1 MLTQFRQLVHYR
13 AALRYLVLRE
23 LKVMYSNSALGVVWS
38 LFAPL
43 LMMLVFTTVFTLFMP
58 NPNLPHYPVYILAG
72 LLPWNFFNLA
82 VLSAASAVVANG
94 QLINR
99 VYFPREILPL
109 SNVLSNAVNFV
120 ISLALLFVF
129 VMLFQIPV
137 GLSMVWLPV
146 LIAVQ
151 LGLCIGLGLLL
162 SAINVYFRDLQQILN
177 VLMLAG
183 FFLTPVVY
191 PLENI
196 TQPAIRQAVLV
207 LNPMAALITGYRQ
220 ILYAGQPLDIGMLG
234 VTALEAGLALLIGW
248 VMFHKLSP
256 AFAEEI

>member
-1 MLTQFRQLVHYR
+1 MLAHLRQLIHYR

-43 LMMLVFTTVFTLFMP
+43 MMMLVFTTVFTLFLP
-58 NPNLPHYPVYILAG
+58 NPNLPHYPVYVLAG

-82 VLSAASAVVANG
+82 VLSATTAIVTNG
-94 QLINR
+94 QLVNR

-120 ISLALLFVF
+120 ISLVLLFIF
-129 VMLFQIPV
+129 VLIFQIP
-137 GLSMVWLPV
+137 LSLSLLWLPL
-146 LIAVQ
+146 LIAAQ
-151 LGLCIGLGLLL
+151 LSLCVGLGLLF
-162 SAINVYFRDLQQILN
+162 SAVNVYFRDLQQIMN

-191 PLENI
+191 PLESI
-196 TQPAIRQAVLV
+196 ADPAIRQAL
-207 LNPMAALITGYRQ
+207 LIFNPMAALITGYRQ
-220 ILYAGQPLDIGMLG
+220 ILYAGAPLDVGMIG
-234 VTALEAGLALLIGW
+234 VTVLEIGLVLLVGLM
-248 VMFHKLSP
+248 VFYRLSP
-256 AFAEEI
+256 SLAEEI

>member
-1 MLTQFRQLVHYR
+1 MLAQLRQLIEYR

-43 LMMLVFTTVFTLFMP
+43 LMMLVFTTVFTLFLP
-58 NPNLPHYPVYILAG
+58 NPNLPHYPVYVLAG

-82 VLSAASAVVANG
+82 ILSATSAIVANG
-94 QLINR
+94 QLVNR

-109 SNVLSNAVNFV
+109 SNVLSHAVNFV
-120 ISLALLFVF
+120 ISLVLLFVF
-129 VMLFQIPV
+129 VLFFQIPL
-137 GLSMVWLPV
+137 GRSLVWLPA
-146 LIAVQ
+146 LIAAQVS
-151 LGLCIGLGLLL
+151 LCIGLGLLL
-162 SAINVYFRDLQQILN
+162 SAVNVYFRDLQQIMN

-191 PLENI
+191 PLESI
-196 TQPAIRQAVLV
+196 ADPTIRQALLV

-220 ILYAGQPLDIGMLG
+220 ILYAGVPLDLGMVG
-234 VTALEAGLALLIGW
+234 VTALEAGLALLVGL
-248 VMFHKLSP
+248 VVFHKLSP
-256 AFAEEI
+256 SLAEEI

>member
-58 NPNLPHYPVYILAG
+58 NPNLPHYPVYVLAG

-82 VLSAASAVVANG
+82 TLSAANAVVANG
-94 QLINR
+94 QLVNR

-109 SNVLSNAVNFV
+109 SNVFSNAVNFT
-120 ISLALLFVF
+120 ISLTLLFVF
-129 VMLFQIPV
+129 IIVFQIPV
-137 GLSMVWLPV
+137 GLSLIWLPV
-146 LIAVQ
+146 LMVVQ
-151 LGLCIGLGLLL
+151 LSLCIGLGLLL

-196 TQPAIRQAVLV
+196 TNPAIRQAL
-207 LNPMAALITGYRQ
+207 LIFNPMAALITGYRQ
-220 ILYAGQPLDIGMLG
+220 VLYAGQPLDSGMIG
-234 VTALEAGLALLIGW
+234 VTALEAGLALLVGW
-248 VMFHKLSP
+248 VTFHKLSP